1 MKSHWQN
8 YKKLELIAEATPVP
22 QTNHSPLV
30 AQLAKL
36 WNSNTNRSI
45 EKLSPQQHLQ
55 HLERSLKL
63 ECPDSDGAKD
73 STVWQT
79 LWTCLTQPILEWN
92 LSNASEPEVRRIADQ
107 NGHAW
112 WYVYDPITGQ
122 KTYLESE
129 EEVQIWLEER
139 LYY

>member
-1 MKSHWQN
+1 MKSQWQM

-30 AQLAKL
+30 AQLAKW
-36 WNSNTNRSI
+36 WNSKTNRSV
-45 EKLSPQQHLQ
+45 ENRSPQQHLQ
-55 HLERSLKL
+55 HLEQSLKL
-63 ECPDSDGAKD
+63 ECPNSNRVNDSNF
-73 STVWQT
+73 WQT
-79 LWTCLTQPILEWN
+79 LWTLLTQPIFAWN
-92 LSNASEPEVRRIADQ
+92 LPTASEPMIRRIADQ

-112 WYVYDPITGQ
+112 WYVYDPLTGQ